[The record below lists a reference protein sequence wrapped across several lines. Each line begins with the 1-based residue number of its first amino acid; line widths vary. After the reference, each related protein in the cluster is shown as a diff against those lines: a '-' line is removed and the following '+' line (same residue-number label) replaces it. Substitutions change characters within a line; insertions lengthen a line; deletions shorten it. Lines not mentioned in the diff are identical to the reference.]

1 MRYSPMR
8 PAATRTSSAAL
19 LLLFAVLLAPAGA
32 QDPAAE
38 RLFREAERLGTGG
51 DPAGALEE
59 FLLLVQQFPGD
70 RLAAKALLEI
80 IQLRH
85 RAGDDAGTR
94 AALAQLLADYPRSV
108 ESAAAFILQAG
119 IEMEQASNRAD
130 LEEARK
136 TYRRV
141 PLLYGREKF
150 PQLPDRTKARIKSG
164 EISLSLGDPEAAAAE
179 FLAAVEDEPPS
190 LWTGRA
196 RLRLGEAFLAGGE
209 WTAAAEVLQRLASES
224 DPAEEQRLVPAV
236 ATSSADDRAHAARLL
251 SFVHRHHLRPAAG
264 QARWL
269 AAGRFP
275 ASGLTLREP
284 SGVAAHEDG
293 RVLVVDERSQL
304 VALVGGDGRVLE
316 RRTVDDAERPGW
328 TGSGV
333 PYVVTQTRIELPF
346 DDQRTSFL
354 EPRPGKEVTLKG
366 MSVAE
371 RGPFGHW
378 FIVARGWKSLLSY
391 QTRRKGQELLT
402 KDKPEFQDLA
412 RDVQGRIYALDR
424 RAKNVSRL
432 GVDRRWQGIVVSGSS
447 WKRPEALAVDRL
459 GQMYVLDR
467 GSRTVAVYD
476 ADGKRVTSLGPQ
488 LGGGIELKA
497 PVDLAVDGTGR
508 LFIADGKLPFI
519 VVLE

>member
-1 MRYSPMR
+1 MR
-8 PAATRTSSAAL
+8 PAKARSIPILLLAAL
-19 LLLFAVLLAPAGA
+19 LLTPALAVA

-38 RLFREAERLGTGG
+38 RLFREAERLAAGG
-51 DPAGALEE
+51 DAAGALDE

-70 RLAAKALLEI
+70 RLAARALLEI

-85 RAGDDAGTR
+85 RAGDGAGTR
-94 AALAQLLADYPRSV
+94 AALAQLLADYPRTV

-150 PQLPDRTKARIKSG
+150 PQLPDRAKARIRSG
-164 EISLSLGDPEAAAAE
+164 EIGLLLGDQESAAAE

-196 RLRLGEAFLAGGE
+196 RLRLGEALTASGE
-209 WTAAAEVLQRLASES
+209 WVAAAEVLQRLASES
-224 DPAEEQRLVPAV
+224 DPADEQGLVPAV
-236 ATSSADDRAHAARLL
+236 KTSSDDDRAQAGRLL
-251 SFVHRHHLRPAAG
+251 AFLHRHSLRPAAG
-264 QARWL
+264 QKRWL

-284 SGVAAHEDG
+284 SGVAAFEDG
-293 RVLVVDERSQL
+293 RVLVVDERSDL
-304 VALVGGDGRVLE
+304 AVLVGGDGRVLE
-316 RRTVDDAERPGW
+316 RRTVADAARPGW
-328 TGSGV
+328 TSRGV
-333 PYVVTQTRIELPF
+333 AYVVTQTKIELPF
-346 DDQRTSFL
+346 ADQRTSFL

-366 MSVAE
+366 MSAAE

-378 FIVARGWKSLLSY
+378 FIVAKGWKSLLSY
-391 QTRRKGQELLT
+391 ATRRKGQELLT

-412 RDVQGRIYALDR
+412 SDTQGRIYALDR

-432 GVDRRWQGIVVSGSS
+432 GVDRRWEGIALSGGS
-447 WKRPEALAVDRL
+447 WKRPEALAIDRL
-459 GQMYVLDR
+459 GQIYVLDR
-467 GSRTVAVYD
+467 GTRTVTVYD
-476 ADGKRVTSLGPQ
+476 ADGRRLTSLGPQ

-497 PVDLAVDGTGR
+497 PADLAVDGTGR

-519 VVLE
+519 VVME